1 MNKLNKPVTPP
12 QDAFE
17 TPMSDADVDAWIN
30 RNREALTVL
39 IEEAWEEIE
48 RGEFDNRGFAEII
61 AEGTLK
67 LRDEH

>member
-17 TPMSDADVDAWIN
+17 TSMSDAEVDAWIN

-61 AEGTLK
+61 AEGTPK